1 MHEPS
6 EQRELL
12 ELVTVLVRENHAM
25 QQREAAVSAALVEL
39 ERLTTRKLR
48 ILERL
53 ATTITGIRADGELAD

>member
-1 MHEPS
+1 
-6 EQRELL
+6 
-12 ELVTVLVRENHAM
+12 M